1 MRRPKGLIPILDEE
15 GIVPRGSWEGFVTKF
30 SKQNNNHPRC
40 KKSRNPL
47 DLVIVHYAGEV
58 VYDPSLFLIKNKDTL
73 SADVVDVLS
82 CSSLPLLHDLFDEEL
97 QVKLAAAAS
106 GVPEPMS
113 PPTKASSGSDSK
125 MTVGRK
131 FTLQLEQLI
140 TNLNSTKPR
149 YIRCIKPNQAKK
161 PMLFVPDL
169 TNEQLTYSGV
179 FEAVIIMQNGYPF
192 RLTLFDFRKKYHMLL
207 CHSRFHAILFDDALM
222 KEYANGQDIGG
233 ERMGSSNRKADS
245 KAVRTFSRQQCEE
258 MLRLLIKSADTAASA
273 DHKDILRNCHV
284 GVTKVFYQAK
294 QHNFLEKWCQRVQFA
309 AALKLQSLARRNI
322 CRKYVPSI
330 IREEVQ
336 CSTSIL
342 NRHIP
347 ELKAACQRIEKLI
360 SGLNKAFPYLN
371 FSLDI
376 ADVGSGYC
384 SAIEIE
390 SHCTKAIETLM
401 SNTKSDYMEK
411 YDQLDSL
418 LNKATSVKFSAVY
431 RGVTYEV
438 DWERNKQLV
447 DFSRQIKDIGIKV
460 RIKRLFDD
468 GIKNED
474 ESALEIAIDALA
486 ETRSTRGDDLIDADF
501 CSSEIVAAK
510 RLISAAEDIYA
521 KFVPQVVQAVNAGRL
536 TAKRPVAQSSALI
549 VNVDAQSLTKL
560 IADSI
565 GSPATRSK
573 KVKRMLVMCTCLRDL
588 RLLIM
593 KKNWSDAWVSI
604 QEHWVEF
611 LSAVSKRGDIL
622 TSAFFIPSPIK
633 FPLSDE
639 IKATSTA
646 VITNFIVPQMEQ
658 SLLSNG
664 VPEVPVW
671 NSAII
676 PGVVD
681 TRDLENHITVA
692 SVYSDYFDEYLKNFL
707 AGAKE
712 HLLMRQAVS
721 SLNTLHYEYIHA
733 LVDSIQVVPNDD
745 PDVVNLRKFE
755 SMFAIAIELQNEV
768 SNGSIKGFSA
778 GMIDFTQLDV
788 SKLEAALLKATT
800 LKASGNL
807 WNYLLECSCEVKVV
821 RTMLRG
827 DAFDEAAYLSSTSH
841 LERLVAID
849 LTHTCDGVAGKVLK
863 DLTSTALEEFRTYHR
878 EFLHARAVKAIMDAL
893 YSGGVTSDIDDRDY
907 TTINASNLISALDT
921 HEPHLIMNNI
931 VTPAWI
937 QDSRS
942 IAQARLLLS
951 KGQWSKLKDLLL
963 PKLASTKGCFD
974 QCHSSCRDEL
984 TNAYGR
990 YVDLQLESRLTD
1002 ALKVGKIISGTV
1014 KSDEYAAVDLPTIN
1028 IKTDALYD
1036 AIMDVKP
1043 GLNISTI
1050 TRQLLDD
1057 SRYIY
1062 CLRSLVRQNAWE
1074 PTSILFFGKVPTID
1088 LPSRISK
1095 GLQSAKYQ
1103 SIESVSALIT
1113 AVIQMDDS
1121 LKKENILIERLIS
1134 SCDVRTLS
1142 LAHMVAMEVHSS
1154 NPTLREEIQIIMKLT
1169 IDRRQQ
1175 ALVLIGSMTCQIR
1188 GSIDDVDCSRA
1199 QVETLESVIYFL
1211 KNSPVVPS
1219 TKTSVWKEALDLL
1232 LSVRQ
1237 SMLLHLTFEK
1247 SNVDRLL
1254 EIISRDALQAMVRK
1268 LSQPDYVGFPISEF
1282 SLILYKLLDWKS
1294 IRSLEVEVMTGAATF
1309 EDPTAFD
1316 KSSITYSALLELV
1329 DEAERNFN
1337 KSEHLYRLIRCI
1349 NQCIQLR
1356 MAIHSDNWEL
1366 SEIFN
1371 IYQTAHHHKT
1381 ALSVKQCLM
1390 EFDQLRESFATI
1402 IEGVPPLCLVS

>member
-1 MRRPKGLIPILDEE
+1 M
-15 GIVPRGSWEGFVTKF
+15 TKF

-58 VYDPSLFLIKNKDTL
+58 AYDPSLFLIKNKDTL

-97 QVKLAAAAS
+97 QVKLATAAS
-106 GVPEPMS
+106 GIPEPMS

-233 ERMGSSNRKADS
+233 ERMVSSNRKADS

-258 MLRLLIKSADTAASA
+258 MLRLLVKSVDTAATA

-294 QHNFLEKWCQRVQFA
+294 QHNFLENWCQRVQFA

-330 IREEVQ
+330 IREEIQ

-342 NRHIP
+342 NRQIP

-384 SAIEIE
+384 NAIEIE
-390 SHCTKAIETLM
+390 SQCTKTIEMLM
-401 SNTKSDYMEK
+401 SNINSDYMEK

-474 ESALEIAIDALA
+474 ESALEIAIDALT

-510 RLISAAEDIYA
+510 RLIAAAEDIYA

-549 VNVDAQSLTKL
+549 ITVDAQSLTKL

-593 KKNWSDAWVSI
+593 KKNWSDAWASI

-633 FPLSDE
+633 FSLSDE

-721 SLNTLHYEYIHA
+721 SVDTLHYEYIHA
-733 LVDSIQVVPNDD
+733 LVDSIQIVPNDD
-745 PDVVNLRKFE
+745 PDVVNIRKFE

-807 WNYLLECSCEVKVV
+807 WNYLLECSCEVKAV

-841 LERLVAID
+841 LERLIAID

-893 YSGGVTSDIDDRDY
+893 SSGGVTSDIDDRDY
-907 TTINASNLISALDT
+907 TTINARNLVSALDT

-931 VTPAWI
+931 ITPAWI

-963 PKLASTKGCFD
+963 PKLATTKGSFD

-990 YVDLQLESRLTD
+990 YVDLQLECRLTD

-1014 KSDEYAAVDLPTIN
+1014 KSDEHAAVDLPTIN
-1028 IKTDALYD
+1028 VKTDTLYD

-1043 GLNISTI
+1043 GLNISTL

-1095 GLQSAKYQ
+1095 GLQSAKYR
-1103 SIESVSALIT
+1103 SVESVSALIT

-1142 LAHMVAMEVHSS
+1142 LAHMVVMEVHSS
-1154 NPTLREEIQIIMKLT
+1154 NPILREEIQIIMKLT

-1175 ALVLIGSMTCQIR
+1175 VLVLIGSMTCQIR

-1219 TKTSVWKEALDLL
+1219 TKTTVWKEALDLL

-1237 SMLLHLTFEK
+1237 SMLLHFTIEK
-1247 SNVDRLL
+1247 SSVDRLL
-1254 EIISRDALQAMVRK
+1254 ETISRDALQAMVRK

-1294 IRSLEVEVMTGAATF
+1294 IRSLEVEVMTGAAAF
-1309 EDPTAFD
+1309 EDPAAFD

-1390 EFDQLRESFATI
+1390 DFDQLRESFATI